1 MPAPPG
7 DSRENGA
14 REAVVPAAC
23 GTRCGAGQGHCATPH
38 VALGEGDR
46 CGQRTCGHVLQCP
59 SARGWGPVPLAEQ
72 RRCVAGSAGPV
83 VVVTAEFPLGAHGL
97 GSPWRLKSFRRGPH
111 QEASSRS

>member
-1 MPAPPG
+1 MEPGRLWYLPPVAPGAEPG
-7 DSRENGA
+7 RGT
-14 REAVVPAAC
+14 VPRPVWPW
-23 GTRCGAGQGHCATPH
+23 GKET
-38 VALGEGDR
+38 

-72 RRCVAGSAGPV
+72 RRCMAGSAGPV